1 MKTYAPVQNL
11 QSSFLVGMLVRLT
24 PMAGMVMFVRAMFS
38 RMLMIMFVPRPGV
51 HMFVRMLMFVLMG
64 MTMRVFMRVLLA
76 IVRVFVAM

>member
-1 MKTYAPVQNL
+1 MT
-11 QSSFLVGMLVRLT
+11 
-24 PMAGMVMFVRAMFS
+24 GMVVFVRAMFS

>member
-24 PMAGMVMFVRAMFS
+24 PMTGMVVFVRAMFS

>member
-1 MKTYAPVQNL
+1 
-11 QSSFLVGMLVRLT
+11 VGMLVRLT
-24 PMAGMVMFVRAMFS
+24 PMTGMVVFVRAMFS